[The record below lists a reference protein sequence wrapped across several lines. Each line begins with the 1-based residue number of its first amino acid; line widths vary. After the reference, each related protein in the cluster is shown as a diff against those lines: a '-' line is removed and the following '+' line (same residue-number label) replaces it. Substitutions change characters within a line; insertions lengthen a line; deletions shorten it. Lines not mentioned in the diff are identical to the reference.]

1 MYHINRY
8 ANLHKNFL
16 ISNIS
21 ALLFHVL
28 RIIPPVRASVPCV
41 ARCAVYGGAERL
53 CINIHMRVHIYS
65 FGTSST
71 PRESP
76 VSNGRLPPVFLCAY
90 FRCMVMW
97 LTFSALSC
105 FARLLVFPGMRKS
118 LFRDAEKPVPRCKG
132 AFPDDRKRRSGG
144 AEKPVRHVLDAS
156 AVVETHAYAVI
167 IRFPVCRRFCFA
179 VLRCQNHLSI
189 FMRFMP
195 CACIRRAAREVLR
208 KMKKVV
214 YFLFLRVILC
224 R

>member
-1 MYHINRY
+1 MCGAVCGVWRCGAFVHKYSY
-8 ANLHKNFL
+8 AR
-16 ISNIS
+16 
-21 ALLFHVL
+21 AYLFIRHVL
-28 RIIPPVRASVPCV
+28 NSARIACKPRQTASGVFMRLFLMYGYV
-41 ARCAVYGGAERL
+41 ADIQRVVVFCALIG
-53 CINIHMRVHIYS
+53 
-65 FGTSST
+65 F
-71 PRESP
+71 
-76 VSNGRLPPVFLCAY
+76 
-90 FRCMVMW
+90 
-97 LTFSALSC
+97 
-105 FARLLVFPGMRKS
+105 FPGMRKS

-132 AFPDDRKRRSGG
+132 AFPDDWKRRSGG

-156 AVVETHAYAVI
+156 AVVKTHAYAVI